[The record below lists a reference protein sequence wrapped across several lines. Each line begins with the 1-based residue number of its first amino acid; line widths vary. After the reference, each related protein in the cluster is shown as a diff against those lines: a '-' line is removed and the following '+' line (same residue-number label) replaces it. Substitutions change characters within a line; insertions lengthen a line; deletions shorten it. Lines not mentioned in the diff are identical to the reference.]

1 MTGGEVEFVF
11 TGNTDQLKEKFKDT
25 EKGLLGLTDIAEKAG
40 ETLDSV
46 FDINKENINIQKQ
59 VISDL
64 ESKYKDLSKAIE
76 DIGPGKAKLAMMKE
90 AASIK
95 VEIEAEKKSL
105 IELENSLKSTETTY
119 KSFQTKLNEVKN
131 EMRELEITGQQNS
144 SRYTELSQKAAE
156 YQKANDA
163 INKSLKALKD
173 NAGLTALVETM
184 GLASGVFSTFQ
195 GIVALTGD
203 KNEDLE
209 KIMIR
214 LQSAI
219 AVTVGIQQIQNSL
232 SKESSLLQSIQAV
245 QTLARAKADEIAA
258 VSTGKATIAQRA
270 FNLVAKANPYVLLAA
285 AILSV
290 AGAIYLF
297 TRRTDEASNIQKKMN
312 DALKESAANTAKELV
327 ELERLYRT
335 ATNDKLSREQRLK
348 AVNDLKAAWPGAAQN
363 IKDEIILTGKA
374 ADMYLKLKDA
384 IMQKAK
390 ANAAQKILED
400 RYTDF
405 LLEQEEIQK
414 KITESTIKR
423 NELKGEVQ
431 KGNKS
436 KTIRVDGGDGKGQ
449 NITLDNEV
457 LLRNERIN
465 LANLEKL
472 NQNKIKVFE
481 NGNSALLNIIQ
492 TGNAA
497 IDAATTA
504 PPSKKGTGEWYQQEI
519 TRLEEIRQKAI
530 VGSKE
535 WKILGKQIEE
545 YQNLLNPKK
554 EKKPKKPK
562 EKAEEFLPEGS
573 VAEIQRRLSK
583 IDEAL
588 SKTTNEEQISKLKAK
603 RISTAKELTE
613 AEKLI
618 QIKTLQEQFD
628 ESEKL
633 WQQYY
638 SAVDSIEKSKADDI
652 FGDLLKNDK
661 ASFEALKKQ
670 KEDLLAKGNLTDEE
684 KNYFTFIDEKL
695 NSMLGKKNQLD
706 QFKQT
711 IEETLS
717 TLGTDAEKL
726 NFINDKKTT
735 ANKTTGEYAA
745 LTEFENKILEEQ
757 KQRYQQFLSA
767 HQSFEERRLEISEK
781 YKTLREQ
788 NEKDFSS
795 GKIDKKQFEVNK
807 NKIDNGQ
814 KNETSALEIDI
825 IKQSKEWEVA
835 FGDMELMTTSSL
847 NRILTTLLDFREKS
861 KGTLTLSDAA
871 ELERAIENIRNAAN
885 QNPFSQIINNF
896 REYRNAL
903 KLSSSTT
910 KEINKAQEAYNKTL
924 DKEGKETADSV
935 QAKEKLK
942 QATEKGISADVKAAD
957 AKKKL
962 IGNLQKGQDI
972 FNTVGQGVM
981 DLGDAFGGFDDAT
994 NDAIGNIM
1002 AIGNAAFDL
1011 GKSIASGDVA
1021 GMIKAGVQLIGSIG
1035 KALSGDQKK
1044 ERQIKAY
1051 AEQVKNLK
1059 VQYEELGRAID
1070 KALGDDKYKAQQTVI
1085 ANLEKQKILLQ
1096 QMIQK
1101 EKDKKKTDNGK
1112 IDDWKQQISDL
1123 NAQIDDLKK
1132 SIVDDI
1138 LQIDV
1143 KGLADKIGD
1152 ALLEGFGRGEDGLD
1166 SLNKKADEVFKDMVK
1181 NALKLQLEKQMQPI
1195 IDEMLKAMGYSVDSS
1210 GKPSGS
1216 FDGLTPEER
1225 DALKAKIIAAT
1236 GDYQK
1241 AMEQYADLFG
1251 PDAANSP
1258 NGLKADIKGI
1268 TEKTA
1273 GALES
1278 QINAIRIYQVE
1289 ALNISKRN
1297 QQIFLDALKYQAET
1311 AYNTRELKAI
1321 RIGIDDLNI
1330 KIRKGLAL

>member
-1 MTGGEVEFVF
+1 MNGGEISYVA
-11 TGNTDQLKEKFKDT
+11 TIDTKQLKSQLKDGEKS
-25 EKGLLGLTDIAEKAG
+25 LLGFNDIAEKAG

-46 FDINKENINIQKQ
+46 FDINKENIKIQKQ
-59 VISDL
+59 VISEL

-76 DIGPGKAKLAMMKE
+76 DIAPGNAKLAMMKE

-95 VEIEAEKKSL
+95 LEIEAEKKSL

-131 EMRELEITGQQNS
+131 EMRELEISGQQNS

-163 INKSLKALKD
+163 VNKSLKALKD

-184 GLASGVFSTFQ
+184 GLASGAFSTYQ
-195 GIVALTGD
+195 GIVALVGS

-258 VSTGKATIAQRA
+258 ASTGKATIAQIA

-290 AGAIYLF
+290 VGAVYLF
-297 TRRTDEASNIQKKMN
+297 TRRTNEASNIQKKMN
-312 DALKESAANTAKELV
+312 DALKESASNTAKELV
-327 ELERLYRT
+327 ELEKLYRT

-348 AVNDLKAAWPGAAQN
+348 AVNALKDAYPGLFQN
-363 IKDEIILTGKA
+363 INDEIILNGKA
-374 ADMYLKLKDA
+374 AASYLAVKDA
-384 IMQKAK
+384 ILEKAK
-390 ANAAQKILED
+390 ANAAQTVLEEAYTEQLKNQQGYNEELNILYG
-400 RYTDF
+400 RTA
-405 LLEQEEIQK
+405 EIK
-414 KITESTIKR
+414 KRIK
-423 NELKGEVQ
+423 KDGEFSEVDGIF
-431 KGNKS
+431 GNKV
-436 KTIRVDGGDGKGQ
+436 RVNNYDQ
-449 NITLDNEV
+449 
-457 LLRNERIN
+457 LRQTRERIGAIN
-465 LANLEKL
+465 KEVG
-472 NQNKIKVFE
+472 NQNKKLENNYKGVVNTIIK
-481 NGNSALLNIIQ
+481 
-492 TGNAA
+492 GNAA
-497 IDAATTA
+497 IDNATTS
-504 PPSKKGTGEWYQQEI
+504 PSPKKGTGEWYKQEI
-519 TRLEEIRQKAI
+519 ATLEELRQKAI

-545 YQNLLNPKK
+545 YQNLLNPKANNGT
-554 EKKPKKPK
+554 KPTKSSTSV
-562 EKAEEFLPEGS
+562 AEEFLPEGS

-588 SKTTNEEQISKLKAK
+588 SKATNEEQISSLKTK
-603 RISTAKELTE
+603 RIATAKELAE

-638 SAVDSIEKSKADDI
+638 SAVALLDKETADKI
-652 FGDLLKNDK
+652 FGDALKNDK
-661 ASFEALKKQ
+661 ASFESLEKQ
-670 KEDLLAKGNLTDEE
+670 RADLLAKGNLTDEE

-717 TLGTDAEKL
+717 TLGTDAAKL

-735 ANKTTGEYAA
+735 ANKTTGEYAS
-745 LTEFENKILEEQ
+745 LTEYENQILEAQ
-757 KQRYQQFLSA
+757 KQRYQEFLAA
-767 HQSFEERRLEISEK
+767 HQSFEERKNAITENYS
-781 YKTLREQ
+781 TLRQKIEADTTLNNEQ
-788 NEKDFSS
+788 
-795 GKIDKKQFEVNK
+795 KKN
-807 NKIDNGQ
+807 
-814 KNETSALEIDI
+814 ALEKAAQEEADAYSDAFMNELLNNPQYREAFADLDRQTTSQLKKIRENLQKSLSEEKNLNPEAQARIRQEIENLDRVIGERNPYQKLINI
-825 IKQSKEWEVA
+825 IKQL
-835 FGDMELMTTSSL
+835 GDESV
-847 NRILTTLLDFREKS
+847 
-861 KGTLTLSDAA
+861 
-871 ELERAIENIRNAAN
+871 
-885 QNPFSQIINNF
+885 
-896 REYRNAL
+896 
-903 KLSSSTT
+903 SSS
-910 KEINKAQEAYNKTL
+910 KKMMLINEA
-924 DKEGKETADSV
+924 ADTV
-935 QAKEKLK
+935 
-942 QATEKGISADVKAAD
+942 TGYVNDVK
-957 AKKKL
+957 
-962 IGNLQKGQDI
+962 
-972 FNTVGQGVM
+972 GVVSDVTGALD
-981 DLGDAFGGFDDAT
+981 DLGIEMSDSSKDLVSSINQTLEGFGQ
-994 NDAIGNIM
+994 M
-1002 AIGNAAFDL
+1002 AEGTKQFAE
-1011 GKSIASGDVA
+1011 GY
-1021 GMIKAGVQLIGSIG
+1021 
-1035 KALSGDQKK
+1035 LSGDPIKMVAGTIKYISGAIKTITAWTNGDKKK
-1044 ERQIKAY
+1044 ERQIKAW
-1051 AEQVKNLK
+1051 ANEVANLK
-1059 VQYEELGRAID
+1059 VQYQELERAMS
-1070 KALGDDKYKAQQTVI
+1070 KALGDDKYKTQQQEI

-1096 QMIQK
+1096 KMIKK
-1101 EKDKKKTDNGK
+1101 EEDKKKTDKGK
-1112 IDDWKQQISDL
+1112 IKDWQQQISDL

-1152 ALLEGFGRGEDGLD
+1152 ALIEGFGRGEDALD
-1166 SLNKKADEVFKDMVK
+1166 SLNKTADDVFRQMVK

-1195 IDEMLKAMGYSVDSS
+1195 IDEMLRAMGYSVDSS

-1216 FDGLTPEER
+1216 FDGLTQEER

-1258 NGLKADIKGI
+1258 NGLKGDIKGI

-1289 ALNISKRN
+1289 ALNVSKRN
-1297 QQIFLDALKYQAET
+1297 QQIFLDALKYQAEI
-1311 AYNTRELKAI
+1311 AYNTRPLFQIQKDIAELNSKVKKPLA
-1321 RIGIDDLNI
+1321 
-1330 KIRKGLAL
+1330 GLGN

>member
-1 MTGGEVEFVF
+1 MNGGEVEFVF

-76 DIGPGKAKLAMMKE
+76 DIAPGKAKLAMMKE

-156 YQKANDA
+156 YQKANEA
-163 INKSLKALKD
+163 VNKSLKALKD

-184 GLASGVFSTFQ
+184 GLASGAFSTYQ
-195 GIVALTGD
+195 GIVALVGS

-258 VSTGKATIAQRA
+258 ASTGKATIAQRA

-290 AGAIYLF
+290 VGAVYLF
-297 TRRTDEASNIQKKMN
+297 TRRTNEASNIQKKMN
-312 DALKESAANTAKELV
+312 DALKESASNTAKELV

-335 ATNDKLSREQRLK
+335 ATNDKISREQRLK

-363 IKDEIILTGKA
+363 IKDEIILTGQA
-374 ADMYLKLKDA
+374 ADMYEKLKNA
-384 IMQKAK
+384 IIEKGK
-390 ANAAQKILED
+390 ANAAQKVVED
-400 RYTDF
+400 AYT
-405 LLEQEEIQK
+405 EQLKNQQGYFDELNTLYGRVAELQKRIKKDGQFSEVDGIFGNKVKVDNYEQLRQTRERRDTLTKELGRQDKKLEIQYK
-414 KITESTIKR
+414 SFVNTI
-423 NELKGEVQ
+423 
-431 KGNKS
+431 
-436 KTIRVDGGDGKGQ
+436 
-449 NITLDNEV
+449 
-457 LLRNERIN
+457 
-465 LANLEKL
+465 
-472 NQNKIKVFE
+472 IK
-481 NGNSALLNIIQ
+481 
-492 TGNAA
+492 GNAA
-497 IDAATTA
+497 IDNATTSPA
-504 PPSKKGTGEWYQQEI
+504 PKKGTGEWYKQEI
-519 TRLEEIRQKAI
+519 ATLEELRQKAI

-545 YQNLLNPKK
+545 YQNLLNPKANNGT
-554 EKKPKKPK
+554 KPTKSPK
-562 EKAEEFLPEGS
+562 SVADEFLPEGS

-588 SKTTNEEQISKLKAK
+588 SKATNEEQISQLKAK
-603 RISTAKELTE
+603 RISTAKELAE

-638 SAVDSIEKSKADDI
+638 SAVASLDKETADKI
-652 FGDLLKNDK
+652 FGDALKNDK
-661 ASFEALKKQ
+661 ASFESLEKQ
-670 KEDLLAKGNLTDEE
+670 RADLLAKGNLTDEE

-695 NSMLGKKNQLD
+695 NSMLGKKSQLD

-726 NFINDKKTT
+726 NFINEKKTT
-735 ANKTTGEYAA
+735 ANKTTGEYAT

-757 KQRYQQFLSA
+757 KQRYQEFLA
-767 HQSFEERRLEISEK
+767 AQKTFEERRLEISKKYAEQRQKIYEDSNLSEIQKQNALISSDKLESSEISDALANSLLNDPIFTQNFEK
-781 YKTLREQ
+781 IGEFAFAQFDRIKAALLKKLEEARNAGLDENSDVVQRIIEQLKRLDEAASRNPFSELINDWKKFIDALNDGESDLQGIASKVAAGASMVNKSISVGLGIAQDLGLQFDESTQEVINDVQTTLAGVGDLAAGIASKNPMQIIKGIAGIVKGLAGLFNGDRKK
-788 NEKDFSS
+788 EKQI
-795 GKIDKKQFEVNK
+795 KEWANEVNNLK
-807 NKIDNGQ
+807 LAY
-814 KNETSALEIDI
+814 E
-825 IKQSKEWEVA
+825 
-835 FGDMELMTTSSL
+835 
-847 NRILTTLLDFREKS
+847 
-861 KGTLTLSDAA
+861 
-871 ELERAIENIRNAAN
+871 ELERAV
-885 QNPFSQIINNF
+885 S
-896 REYRNAL
+896 
-903 KLSSSTT
+903 
-910 KEINKAQEAYNKTL
+910 
-924 DKEGKETADSV
+924 
-935 QAKEKLK
+935 
-942 QATEKGISADVKAAD
+942 
-957 AKKKL
+957 
-962 IGNLQKGQDI
+962 
-972 FNTVGQGVM
+972 
-981 DLGDAFGGFDDAT
+981 
-994 NDAIGNIM
+994 
-1002 AIGNAAFDL
+1002 
-1011 GKSIASGDVA
+1011 
-1021 GMIKAGVQLIGSIG
+1021 
-1035 KALSGDQKK
+1035 
-1044 ERQIKAY
+1044 
-1051 AEQVKNLK
+1051 
-1059 VQYEELGRAID
+1059 
-1070 KALGDDKYKAQQTVI
+1070 KALGEDKYKAQQTVI

-1112 IDDWKQQISDL
+1112 IDAWKQEISDI

-1152 ALLEGFGRGEDGLD
+1152 ALIEGFGRGEDALV
-1166 SLNKKADEVFKDMVK
+1166 SLNKTADEVFRQMVK

-1195 IDEMLKAMGYSVDSS
+1195 IDEMLKAMGYSVDSN

-1216 FDGLTPEER
+1216 FDGLTTEER

-1258 NGLKADIKGI
+1258 NGLKGDIKGI

-1278 QINAIRIYQVE
+1278 QINSIRIYQVE

-1330 KIRKGLAL
+1330 KIRKGLAGI

>member
-1 MTGGEVEFVF
+1 M
-11 TGNTDQLKEKFKDT
+11 
-25 EKGLLGLTDIAEKAG
+25 
-40 ETLDSV
+40 
-46 FDINKENINIQKQ
+46 
-59 VISDL
+59 
-64 ESKYKDLSKAIE
+64 
-76 DIGPGKAKLAMMKE
+76 
-90 AASIK
+90 
-95 VEIEAEKKSL
+95 
-105 IELENSLKSTETTY
+105 
-119 KSFQTKLNEVKN
+119 
-131 EMRELEITGQQNS
+131 
-144 SRYTELSQKAAE
+144 
-156 YQKANDA
+156 
-163 INKSLKALKD
+163 
-173 NAGLTALVETM
+173 
-184 GLASGVFSTFQ
+184 
-195 GIVALTGD
+195 
-203 KNEDLE
+203 
-209 KIMIR
+209 
-214 LQSAI
+214 
-219 AVTVGIQQIQNSL
+219 
-232 SKESSLLQSIQAV
+232 
-245 QTLARAKADEIAA
+245 
-258 VSTGKATIAQRA
+258 
-270 FNLVAKANPYVLLAA
+270 
-285 AILSV
+285 
-290 AGAIYLF
+290 
-297 TRRTDEASNIQKKMN
+297 
-312 DALKESAANTAKELV
+312 
-327 ELERLYRT
+327 
-335 ATNDKLSREQRLK
+335 
-348 AVNDLKAAWPGAAQN
+348 
-363 IKDEIILTGKA
+363 
-374 ADMYLKLKDA
+374 
-384 IMQKAK
+384 
-390 ANAAQKILED
+390 
-400 RYTDF
+400 
-405 LLEQEEIQK
+405 
-414 KITESTIKR
+414 
-423 NELKGEVQ
+423 
-431 KGNKS
+431 
-436 KTIRVDGGDGKGQ
+436 
-449 NITLDNEV
+449 
-457 LLRNERIN
+457 
-465 LANLEKL
+465 
-472 NQNKIKVFE
+472 
-481 NGNSALLNIIQ
+481 
-492 TGNAA
+492 
-497 IDAATTA
+497 
-504 PPSKKGTGEWYQQEI
+504 
-519 TRLEEIRQKAI
+519 
-530 VGSKE
+530 
-535 WKILGKQIEE
+535 
-545 YQNLLNPKK
+545 
-554 EKKPKKPK
+554 
-562 EKAEEFLPEGS
+562 
-573 VAEIQRRLSK
+573 AEIQRRLSK

-638 SAVDSIEKSKADDI
+638 SAVDSIGKSEADKI

-757 KQRYQQFLSA
+757 KQRYQEFLAA

-795 GKIDKKQFEVNK
+795 GKIDNKQFEVNK

-835 FGDMELMTTSSL
+835 FGDMELMTTTSL

-942 QATEKGISADVKAAD
+942 QATEKGISADVKAAE

-972 FNTVGQGVM
+972 FNAVGQGVM

-1035 KALSGDQKK
+1035 KALNGDQKK
-1044 ERQIKAY
+1044 ERQIKAW
-1051 AEQVKNLK
+1051 ANEVSNLK
-1059 VQYEELGRAID
+1059 IQYQELERAMN
-1070 KALGDDKYKAQQTVI
+1070 KALGDDKYKTQQQEI

-1096 QMIQK
+1096 KMIKK
-1101 EKDKKKTDNGK
+1101 EEDKKKTDKGK
-1112 IDDWKQQISDL
+1112 IKDWQQQISDL

-1143 KGLADKIGD
+1143 KGLADQIGD
-1152 ALLEGFGRGEDGLD
+1152 ALTEGFGRGEDGLD
-1166 SLNKKADEVFKDMVK
+1166 SLNKKADDVFRQMVK

-1225 DALKAKIIAAT
+1225 DALKAQIIAAT

-1258 NGLKADIKGI
+1258 NGLKGDIKGVS
-1268 TEKTA
+1268 EKTA

-1289 ALNISKRN
+1289 ALNVSKRN
-1297 QQIFLDALKYQAET
+1297 QQIFLDALKYQAEI

-1321 RIGIDDLNI
+1321 RIGIDDLNS
-1330 KIRKGLAL
+1330 KVKKPLAGLDN

>member
-1 MTGGEVEFVF
+1 MNGGEVEFVF

-76 DIGPGKAKLAMMKE
+76 DIAPGKAKLAMMKE

-156 YQKANDA
+156 YQKANEA
-163 INKSLKALKD
+163 VNKSLKALKD

-184 GLASGVFSTFQ
+184 GLASGAFSTYQ
-195 GIVALTGD
+195 GIVALVGS

-258 VSTGKATIAQRA
+258 ASTGKATIAQRA

-290 AGAIYLF
+290 VGAVYLF
-297 TRRTDEASNIQKKMN
+297 TRRTNEASNIQKKMN
-312 DALKESAANTAKELV
+312 DALKESASNTAKELV

-335 ATNDKLSREQRLK
+335 ATNDKISREQRLK

-363 IKDEIILTGKA
+363 IKDEIILTGQA
-374 ADMYLKLKDA
+374 ADMYEKLKNA
-384 IMQKAK
+384 ILEKGK
-390 ANAAQKILED
+390 ANAAQKVVED
-400 RYTDF
+400 AYT
-405 LLEQEEIQK
+405 EQLKNQQGYFDELNTLYGRVAELQKRIKKDGQFSEVDGIFGNKVKVDNYEQLRQTRERRDTLTKELGRQDKKLEIQYK
-414 KITESTIKR
+414 SFVNTI
-423 NELKGEVQ
+423 
-431 KGNKS
+431 
-436 KTIRVDGGDGKGQ
+436 
-449 NITLDNEV
+449 
-457 LLRNERIN
+457 
-465 LANLEKL
+465 
-472 NQNKIKVFE
+472 IK
-481 NGNSALLNIIQ
+481 
-492 TGNAA
+492 GNAA

-504 PPSKKGTGEWYQQEI
+504 PPPNKGTIADLRGQVAALEKENEGLKPGMKK
-519 TRLEEIRQKAI
+519 LEENRK
-530 VGSKE
+530 K
-535 WKILGKQIEE
+535 IEE
-545 YQNLLNPKK
+545 LNKIIDPPKEK
-554 EKKPKKPK
+554 IKKPKKAK
-562 EKAEEFLPEGS
+562 KVADEYLPEGS

-588 SKTTNEEQISKLKAK
+588 SKATNEEQISQLKAK
-603 RISTAKELTE
+603 RISTAKELAE

-638 SAVDSIEKSKADDI
+638 SAVASLDKETADKI
-652 FGDLLKNDK
+652 FGDALKYDK
-661 ASFEALKKQ
+661 ASFESLEKQ
-670 KEDLLAKGNLTDEE
+670 RADLLAKGNLTDEE

-726 NFINDKKTT
+726 NFINEKKTT
-735 ANKTTGEYAA
+735 ANKTTGEYAT
-745 LTEFENKILEEQ
+745 LTEYENKILEEQ
-757 KQRYQQFLSA
+757 KQRYQEFLAA
-767 HQSFEERRLEISEK
+767 HQSFEERKNAITENYS
-781 YKTLREQ
+781 TLRQKIEADTTLNNEQ
-788 NEKDFSS
+788 KKNALEKAGQEEADAYSDAFMNELLNNPQYREAFADLDRQTTERLKKLRAELKKYLSETKNLNPEAQARIRQEIENLDRVIGERNPYQKLKNLIEQLGDESISTSQKMKLINEAADTVTGYVNDVKGVVSDVTGALDDLGIEMSDSSKDLISS
-795 GKIDKKQFEVNK
+795 INQTLEGFGQMAEGTKQF
-807 NKIDNGQ
+807 
-814 KNETSALEIDI
+814 
-825 IKQSKEWEVA
+825 
-835 FGDMELMTTSSL
+835 
-847 NRILTTLLDFREKS
+847 
-861 KGTLTLSDAA
+861 A
-871 ELERAIENIRNAAN
+871 EG
-885 QNPFSQIINNF
+885 
-896 REYRNAL
+896 Y
-903 KLSSSTT
+903 
-910 KEINKAQEAYNKTL
+910 
-924 DKEGKETADSV
+924 
-935 QAKEKLK
+935 
-942 QATEKGISADVKAAD
+942 
-957 AKKKL
+957 
-962 IGNLQKGQDI
+962 
-972 FNTVGQGVM
+972 
-981 DLGDAFGGFDDAT
+981 
-994 NDAIGNIM
+994 
-1002 AIGNAAFDL
+1002 
-1011 GKSIASGDVA
+1011 
-1021 GMIKAGVQLIGSIG
+1021 
-1035 KALSGDQKK
+1035 LSGDPIKMVAGTIKYISGAIKTITAWTNGDKKK
-1044 ERQIKAY
+1044 ERQIKEWAD
-1051 AEQVKNLK
+1051 QVKNLK
-1059 VQYEELGRAID
+1059 VQYQELERAID
-1070 KALGDDKYKAQQTVI
+1070 KALGSDKYTAQQNVI

-1112 IDDWKQQISDL
+1112 IDDWSQQISDI

-1152 ALLEGFGRGEDGLD
+1152 ALIEGFGRGEDALD
-1166 SLNKKADEVFKDMVK
+1166 SLNKTADDVFRQMVK

-1195 IDEMLKAMGYSVDSS
+1195 IDEMLRAMGYSVDSS

-1216 FDGLTPEER
+1216 FDGLTQEER

-1258 NGLKADIKGI
+1258 NGLKGDIKGI

-1289 ALNISKRN
+1289 ALNVSKRN
-1297 QQIFLDALKYQAET
+1297 QQIFLDSLKYHAEI

-1321 RIGIDDLNI
+1321 RIGIDDLNS
-1330 KIRKGLAL
+1330 KVKKPLAGLDN